1 MELLMG
7 KYEKKLK
14 SLGVIL
20 PNAPAPAANY
30 VPFVKVD
37 SLVYVSGQISLG
49 PNGLI
54 KGILGKDMAVEQGK
68 LAARQCAINLLAQVK
83 VACDGDLDRLT
94 QVIKL
99 GGFVNSTPNFFDQP
113 SIIDGASDFLVEI
126 LGENGRHA
134 RTAVGAILPLGVAVE
149 IDGIFFI
156 K

>member
-1 MELLMG
+1 MGLLME

-30 VPFVKVD
+30 VPFVKID

-54 KGILGKDMAVEQGK
+54 KGVLGKDMAVEQGK

-99 GGFVNSTPNFFDQP
+99 GGFVNSTPNFFEQP
-113 SIIDGASDFLVEI
+113 SIINGASDFLVEI

-149 IDGIFFI
+149 IDGIFSI

>member
-1 MELLMG
+1 MGLLME

-30 VPFVKVD
+30 LPFVKID
-37 SLVYVSGQISLG
+37 SLVYVSGQISSG

-54 KGILGKDMAVEQGK
+54 KGVLGKDMAVEQGK

-113 SIIDGASDFLVEI
+113 SIINGASDFLVEI

>member
-1 MELLMG
+1 MG

-30 VPFVKVD
+30 VPFVKIG

-99 GGFVNSTPNFFDQP
+99 GGFVNSTPNFFEQP
-113 SIIDGASDFLVEI
+113 SIINGASDFLVEI

-149 IDGIFFI
+149 IDGIFSI

>member
-1 MELLMG
+1 MGLLMG

-30 VPFVKVD
+30 VPFVKID

-113 SIIDGASDFLVEI
+113 SIINGASDFLVEL
-126 LGENGRHA
+126 LGDPGRHA
-134 RTAVGAILPLGVAVE
+134 RTAVGAVLPFGVAVE
-149 IDGIFFI
+149 IDGIFLI

>member
-1 MELLMG
+1 MG

-20 PNAPAPAANY
+20 PDAPAPAANY
-30 VPFVKVD
+30 VPFVKID

-54 KGILGKDMAVEQGK
+54 KGVLGKDMAVEQGK

-99 GGFVNSTPNFFDQP
+99 GGFVNSTPNFFEQP
-113 SIIDGASDFLVEI
+113 SIINGASDFLVEI

-149 IDGIFFI
+149 IDGIFSI

>member
-1 MELLMG
+1 MGLLME

-30 VPFVKVD
+30 LPFVKID
-37 SLVYVSGQISLG
+37 SLVYVSGQISSG

-54 KGILGKDMAVEQGK
+54 KGVLGKDMAVEQGK
-68 LAARQCAINLLAQVK
+68 LAALQCAINLLAQVK

-99 GGFVNSTPNFFDQP
+99 GGFVNSTPNFFEQP
-113 SIIDGASDFLVEI
+113 SIINGASDFLVEI

-149 IDGIFFI
+149 IDGIFSI

>member
-1 MELLMG
+1 MGLLMG

-14 SLGVIL
+14 SLGVML

-30 VPFVKVD
+30 APFVKID

-99 GGFVNSTPNFFDQP
+99 GGFVNSTPNFL
-113 SIIDGASDFLVEI
+113 SLIHI
-126 LGENGRHA
+126 
-134 RTAVGAILPLGVAVE
+134 
-149 IDGIFFI
+149 
-156 K
+156 

>member
-1 MELLMG
+1 MGLLMG

-30 VPFVKVD
+30 VPFVKID

-83 VACDGDLDRLT
+83 VACDGDLDRLA

-99 GGFVNSTPNFFDQP
+99 GGFVNSTPGFFEQP
-113 SIIDGASDFLVEI
+113 SIINGASDFLVEI

-134 RTAVGAILPLGVAVE
+134 RTAIGAILPLGVAVE
-149 IDGIFFI
+149 IDGIFSI

>member
-1 MELLMG
+1 MG
-7 KYEKKLK
+7 EYEKKLK

-30 VPFVKVD
+30 VPFVKID

-99 GGFVNSTPNFFDQP
+99 GGFVNSTPNFFEQP
-113 SIIDGASDFLVEI
+113 SIINGASDFLVEI

-149 IDGIFFI
+149 IDGIFSI

>member
-1 MELLMG
+1 MGLLMG

-30 VPFVKVD
+30 VPFVKID

-54 KGILGKDMAVEQGK
+54 KGVLGKDMAVEQGK

-99 GGFVNSTPNFFDQP
+99 GGFVNSTPNFFEQP
-113 SIIDGASDFLVEI
+113 SIINGASDFLVEI

-149 IDGIFFI
+149 IDGIFSI

>member
-1 MELLMG
+1 MG

-30 VPFVKVD
+30 VPFVKID
-37 SLVYVSGQISLG
+37 SLVYVSGQISSG

-54 KGILGKDMAVEQGK
+54 KGVLGKDMAVEQGK

-113 SIIDGASDFLVEI
+113 SIINGASDFLVEI

-149 IDGIFFI
+149 IDGIFSI

>member
-1 MELLMG
+1 MGLLME

-30 VPFVKVD
+30 LPFVKID
-37 SLVYVSGQISLG
+37 SLVYVSGQISSG

-54 KGILGKDMAVEQGK
+54 KGVLGKDMAVEQGK

-99 GGFVNSTPNFFDQP
+99 GGFVNSTPNFFEQP
-113 SIIDGASDFLVEI
+113 SIINGASDFLVEI

-149 IDGIFFI
+149 IDGIFSI

>member
-113 SIIDGASDFLVEI
+113 SIINGASDFLVEI
-126 LGENGRHA
+126 LGDNGRHA

>member
-1 MELLMG
+1 MG

-30 VPFVKVD
+30 VPFVKID

-54 KGILGKDMAVEQGK
+54 KGILGKDMTVEQGK

-113 SIIDGASDFLVEI
+113 SIINGASDFLVEI

>member
-1 MELLMG
+1 MGLLME

-30 VPFVKVD
+30 VPFVKID

-68 LAARQCAINLLAQVK
+68 LAARQCAITLLAQVK

-99 GGFVNSTPNFFDQP
+99 GGFVNSTPNFFEQP
-113 SIIDGASDFLVEI
+113 SIINGASDFLVEI

-149 IDGIFFI
+149 IDGIFSI

>member
-1 MELLMG
+1 MGLLMG

-20 PNAPAPAANY
+20 PDAPAPAANY
-30 VPFVKVD
+30 VPFVKID

-83 VACDGDLDRLT
+83 VACDGNLDRLT

-113 SIIDGASDFLVEI
+113 SVINGASDFLVEI

-134 RTAVGAILPLGVAVE
+134 RTAIGAILPLGVAVE
-149 IDGIFFI
+149 IDGIFSI